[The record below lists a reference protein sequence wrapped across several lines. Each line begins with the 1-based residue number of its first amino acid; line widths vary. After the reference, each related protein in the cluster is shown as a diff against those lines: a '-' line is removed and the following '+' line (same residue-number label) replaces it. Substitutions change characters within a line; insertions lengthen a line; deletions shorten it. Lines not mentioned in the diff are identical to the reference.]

1 MFACFLETN
10 KAVIKFKFLEVG
22 IGSFNIFDS
31 SDLFEQSVFKNS
43 EALFDL
49 TILIRVKQI
58 EFRWL
63 NSIVQGS
70 AQRIY
75 KEITRNE
82 NMAA

>member
-10 KAVIKFKFLEVG
+10 KAVNEFKFLMLARVV
-22 IGSFNIFDS
+22 FTFYDTR
-31 SDLFEQSVFKNS
+31 DFFEQSAFNNS

-49 TILIRVKQI
+49 TICIRVKQF
-58 EFRWL
+58 EFLWL

-75 KEITRNE
+75 KEITRNY
-82 NMAA
+82 NNAV